1 MTRMKRICIGLRI
14 LAISATVANAID
26 ISKWIGLYDESTL
39 PAETLCFGEEFRPVK
54 LSKIVYGY
62 KPTSDN
68 DFQFDIFLNSKLIEV
83 INRHSNGKSV
93 LIFARLETVARIQ
106 LNIYSITCR
115 KQPGQI

>member
-1 MTRMKRICIGLRI
+1 MITRKWKDYSRLFGLIKILLVDEIHILKELRGSTLEVVMTRMKRICIGLRI

-68 DFQFDIFLNSKLIEV
+68 DFQFDIF
-83 INRHSNGKSV
+83 
-93 LIFARLETVARIQ
+93 
-106 LNIYSITCR
+106 
-115 KQPGQI
+115 